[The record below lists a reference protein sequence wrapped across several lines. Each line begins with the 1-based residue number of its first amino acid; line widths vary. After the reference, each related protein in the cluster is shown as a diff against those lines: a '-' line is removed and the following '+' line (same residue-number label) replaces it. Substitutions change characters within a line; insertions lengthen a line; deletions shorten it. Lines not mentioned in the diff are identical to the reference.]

1 MEGLFEYYIETEDM
15 HLKYAKGEPSI
26 KDKELHL
33 YHELVWFLGGSSR
46 FISGS
51 VQRDLTPE
59 SIVVIPKE
67 KFHRFRVDNGSEY
80 VRCILGFRE
89 TPDTCEL
96 IRKVM
101 TDVRILTKPDKKILY
116 QFSQLTEAVKSELS
130 QGEKQLF
137 IKSALVQI
145 LICLLQSDLS
155 KSESGRSDVSD
166 MVKQAIAYI
175 DENYAKKLSVSS
187 IAEQLYVSPSTLA
200 HKFSEELNISIYR
213 YISKKRLF
221 EAELCIEKGESLSSA
236 AEKNGFN
243 DYSCFYRMYKKYSA
257 KEAKEQ

>member
-1 MEGLFEYYIETEDM
+1 MDGLFEYYIETEDM

-116 QFSQLTEAVKSELS
+116 QFSQLTEAVKSL
-130 QGEKQLF
+130 G
-137 IKSALVQI
+137 
-145 LICLLQSDLS
+145 
-155 KSESGRSDVSD
+155 
-166 MVKQAIAYI
+166 
-175 DENYAKKLSVSS
+175 
-187 IAEQLYVSPSTLA
+187 
-200 HKFSEELNISIYR
+200 
-213 YISKKRLF
+213 KKRCPT
-221 EAELCIEKGESLSSA
+221 LCTPAHHGRWRLSAGWYADCRKPRRRQSA
-236 AEKNGFN
+236 CCPDG
-243 DYSCFYRMYKKYSA
+243 SA
-257 KEAKEQ
+257 SGAR